1 MREFAL
7 PALYEVP
14 ADANLTDLI
23 RTNAARTPDLA
34 VVARKSAAGDWQ
46 DVSAADFLAEVEAA
60 ARGLVAAGLRPGDRV
75 GLMSRTRYEW
85 TLLDFAIWT
94 AGGVTVPVYETSSPE
109 QIQWI
114 LSDSGAVACVVE
126 TAEHAAAVESV
137 RGRVPLLRE
146 VWRIDGGP
154 GAEGDEPGAV
164 AVLTAAGAEVSD
176 ATLEKHRSAAGAD
189 SPATL
194 VYTSGTTGRPK
205 GCVITHGAFLAEC
218 GNAVEQLRP
227 LFRPGDSSILLFL
240 PLAHVFGRLVE
251 IAAMVAP
258 MKLGHVS
265 DVKNLTDDLA
275 GFKPTLLLGVPRVFE
290 KVYNSA
296 RAKARS
302 DGKGKIF
309 DKAAHTAIAYSRAL
323 DTGGPAFGLRLR
335 HALFDKLV
343 YAKLRAV
350 LGGRATHAISGGAPL
365 GERLGHFYRG
375 IGFTVLEGYGL
386 TETAAAITVNPVQ
399 RPKIGTVGQPLPGC
413 TIRIAD
419 DGEVLVRGG
428 NVFEEYWA
436 NEDATAAA
444 LDGEWLR
451 TGDLGSLDED
461 GYLSITGRKKE
472 ILVTAA
478 GKNVA
483 PAVMED
489 RIRAHALV
497 AECMVVGDARPFVG
511 ALITLDEEFLVRW
524 AAENGKQGGTAA
536 ELADD
541 AELRA
546 AVQLAVD
553 DGNAQVSR
561 AESVRKFRIL
571 PGQFTEESGHLTPSL
586 KLKRGAVAKDFA
598 EEIEALYER

>member
-23 RTNAARTPDLA
+23 RTNAARTPELA
-34 VVARKSAAGDWQ
+34 VVARKNAAGDWE

-60 ARGLVAAGLRPGDRV
+60 AKGLVAAGLRPGDRV

-114 LSDSGAVACVVE
+114 LGDSGTVACVVE

-137 RGRVPLLRE
+137 RGRVPQLRD
-146 VWRIDGGP
+146 VWRIDAGGD
-154 GAEGDEPGAV
+154 GEGAV
-164 AVLTAAGAEVSD
+164 AALTAAGAEVSD
-176 ATLEKHRSAAGAD
+176 ETLEKHRSAAGAD

-205 GCVITHGAFLAEC
+205 GCVITHGGFLAEC

-258 MKLGHVS
+258 MKLGHAP
-265 DVKNLTDDLA
+265 DVKNLTADLA

-296 RAKARS
+296 RAKAQS

-323 DTGGPAFGLRLR
+323 DTGGPALGLRLR

-428 NVFEEYWA
+428 NVFAEYWA

-472 ILVTAA
+472 IIVTAA

-483 PAVMED
+483 PAVIED

-497 AECMVVGDARPFVG
+497 AECMVVGDARPFVA
-511 ALITLDEEFLVRW
+511 ALVTLDEEFLARW
-524 AAENGKQGGTAA
+524 AEDNGRPGRTAA

-598 EEIEALYER
+598 AEIEALYER